1 MTPDLF
7 LYLLYPEF
15 ISLLGCWKVE
25 TGEYSELSEMLF
37 GAEMINVLCYV
48 DVRAVLFSKWE
59 LFVTSALALSKL
71 WLCPILWAD

>member
-1 MTPDLF
+1 MGGDPRPFSISSLSRIYLPWF
-7 LYLLYPEF
+7 LE
-15 ISLLGCWKVE
+15 G
-25 TGEYSELSEMLF
+25 GEYSYLSEMLS
-37 GAEMINVLCYV
+37 GVWMINVLCYV